1 MNKMERAR
9 TSEEIRELRVRLA
22 EANRLLR
29 RCLDMVESDA
39 GPPNW
44 DMIRDFLNNQ

>member
-1 MNKMERAR
+1 MPRASR
-9 TSEEIRELRVRLA
+9 EEIAALRVRLA
-22 EANRLLR
+22 EATRLLR

-44 DMIRDFLNNQ
+44 DLIRDFLKNS